1 MGGIEKIALNL
12 STRLGNKLDKG
23 EEEKAILNYGLFIIM
38 HTFIGIII
46 TLLVGLITGML
57 IEILLITITSALFK
71 RYTGGVHA
79 STPEICLIIG
89 VILSLILSI
98 ICRFISINIDINPI
112 ALIGIIIIGFSYYMI
127 YYKCPV
133 PSKNKPLKNEKTRNK
148 LKKKALTLLNIYIIL
163 FIVLYIIYYI
173 LKLSIIKSI
182 IVSFMLGLFLQI
194 VVLTSIGTKFI
205 NLLDKVFA
213 FLINKILLRF

>member
-98 ICRFISINIDINPI
+98 LCRFIVINIDINKI
-112 ALIGIIIIGFSYYMI
+112 VFAGMIIIAFSYYMI
-127 YYKCPV
+127 YYNCPV
-133 PSKNKPLKNEKTRNK
+133 SSKNKPLKTEKTRK
-148 LKKKALTLLNIYIIL
+148 KFKKKAFILLNIYTIL
-163 FIVLYIIYYI
+163 LIMLYIIYYI
-173 LKLSIIKSI
+173 LKISIVKSI
-182 IVSFMLGLFLQI
+182 ITSFILGIFFQMSS
-194 VVLTSIGTKFI
+194 LTNIGSKTI

-213 FLINKILLRF
+213 FLNK

>member
-98 ICRFISINIDINPI
+98 LCRFIVINIDINKI
-112 ALIGIIIIGFSYYMI
+112 VFAGMIIIAFSYYMI
-127 YYKCPV
+127 YYNCPV
-133 PSKNKPLKNEKTRNK
+133 SSKNKPLKNEKTRKK
-148 LKKKALTLLNIYIIL
+148 LKKKAFILLNIYTIL
-163 FIVLYIIYYI
+163 LIMLYIIYYI
-173 LKLSIIKSI
+173 LKISIVKSI
-182 IVSFMLGLFLQI
+182 ITSFILGIFFQMSS
-194 VVLTSIGTKFI
+194 LTNIGSKTI

-213 FLINKILLRF
+213 FLNK

>member
-98 ICRFISINIDINPI
+98 LCRFIVINIDINKI
-112 ALIGIIIIGFSYYMI
+112 VFAGMIIIAFSYYMI
-127 YYKCPV
+127 YYNCPV
-133 PSKNKPLKNEKTRNK
+133 SSKNKPLKNEKTRKK
-148 LKKKALTLLNIYIIL
+148 LKKKAFILLNIYTIL
-163 FIVLYIIYYI
+163 LIMLYIIYYI
-173 LKLSIIKSI
+173 FNFLLLFTVNISCTAVYLLLFTPFSVTFIRFVNPNNDLPLSIVRSGKH
-182 IVSFMLGLFLQI
+182 
-194 VVLTSIGTKFI
+194 
-205 NLLDKVFA
+205 
-213 FLINKILLRF
+213 